1 MSKTVLLGVTG
12 CIAAYK
18 ACEILRGLQKA
29 GVHVK
34 VVMTEHATHFVGST
48 TFRALTKEPVAV
60 SLFDEPGDPIHHISL
75 AQEADL
81 FLIAPCTANV
91 MAKLAWGIADDL
103 LTTTALATHAPVL
116 IAPAM
121 NVNMYEHP
129 ITQENIQKL
138 VSLGVKFVEP
148 EAGYLAC
155 GDVGRGRLAEPSDI
169 VKATLEMLQSIP
181 EPKPECVS
189 NVPEVAGTRLQEN
202 VELEEYMIGD
212 FSGKP
217 KQDFAGKHVMVTAG
231 ATIEP
236 IDPVRFISNHS
247 SGKMGYALA
256 RAAAERGAKVVLI
269 SGKATEEPPL
279 GVRFEQVQTA
289 EEMKELADMTFPG
302 ADVGVFCAAVA
313 DMRPKSVSS
322 VKLKKG
328 IDDAALQTI
337 ELVPNPDILASC
349 ASVKKKNQI
358 VVGFAAETSSSP
370 EDLVAKAQVKLATKQ
385 ADMIVANDVSKG
397 KTFGSD
403 TIKAYL
409 VQKGSVLGLPEMPK
423 EDLANAILDAVL
435 EIEKAG

>member
-1 MSKTVLLGVTG
+1 MAKTVLLGVTG

-34 VVMTEHATHFVGST
+34 VVMTAHATHFVGPT
-48 TFRALTKEPVAV
+48 TFRALTREPVAV

-91 MAKLAWGIADDL
+91 MAKLANGIADDL

-138 VSLGVKFVEP
+138 SSLGVKFIEP

-155 GDVGRGRLAEPSDI
+155 GDVGRGRLAEPSEI
-169 VKATLEMLQSIP
+169 VKATLEMLQH
-181 EPKPECVS
+181 
-189 NVPEVAGTRLQEN
+189 VPEGESEADVNCSDIEATGLSENTR
-202 VELEEYMIGD
+202 LEEYLQGD

-231 ATIEP
+231 ATVEP

-269 SGKATEEPPL
+269 SGKATEEPPMSI
-279 GVRFEQVQTA
+279 RFMQVQTA
-289 EEMKELADMTFPG
+289 EEMKELSDMTFPG
-302 ADVGVFCAAVA
+302 ADVGIFCAAVA
-313 DMRPKSVSS
+313 DMRPKTVSS

-328 IDDAALQTI
+328 SDDTALQTL
-337 ELVPNPDILASC
+337 ELVPNPDILATC
-349 ASVKKKNQI
+349 ASKKRENQI
-358 VVGFAAETSSSP
+358 VVGFAAETSSSSD
-370 EDLVAKAQVKLATKQ
+370 DLISKAKVKLTTKH
-385 ADMIVANDVSKG
+385 ADMIVANDVSEG

-403 TIKAYL
+403 TNKAYL
-409 VQKGSVLGLPEMPK
+409 VQKGSVLELPEMPK
-423 EDLANAILDAVL
+423 EDLANAILDTIL
-435 EIEKAG
+435 EIEKAD

>member
-1 MSKTVLLGVTG
+1 MAKTVLLGVTG

-34 VVMTEHATHFVGST
+34 VVMTEHATHFVAPT

-75 AQEADL
+75 AQEAVL

-91 MAKLAWGIADDL
+91 MAKLANGIADDL

-138 VSLGVKFVEP
+138 SSLGVKFIEP

-155 GDVGRGRLAEPSDI
+155 GDVGRGRLADPSEI
-169 VKATLEMLQSIP
+169 VKATLEILQL
-181 EPKPECVS
+181 
-189 NVPEVAGTRLQEN
+189 VPEGESEGDVNCSDVAATGLSEN
-202 VELEEYMIGD
+202 TKLEEYLQGD

-217 KQDFAGKHVMVTAG
+217 KQDFTGKHVMVTAG
-231 ATIEP
+231 ATVEP

-269 SGKATEEPPL
+269 SGKATEEPPV
-279 GVRFEQVQTA
+279 GVRFMQVKTA
-289 EEMKELADMTFPG
+289 EEMKELSDMTFPG
-302 ADVGVFCAAVA
+302 ADVGIFCAAVA
-313 DMRPKSVSS
+313 DMRPKTVSS

-328 IDDAALQTI
+328 SDDVALQTL
-337 ELVPNPDILASC
+337 ELIPNPDILATC
-349 ASVKKKNQI
+349 ASNKRENQI
-358 VVGFAAETSSSP
+358 VVGFAAETSSSFD
-370 EDLVAKAQVKLATKQ
+370 DLITKAKVKLTAKH
-385 ADMIVANDVSKG
+385 ADMIVANDVSEG

-403 TIKAYL
+403 TNKAYL
-409 VQKGSVLGLPEMPK
+409 VQKGSVLELPEMPK
-423 EDLANAILDAVL
+423 EDLANAILDTVL
-435 EIEKAG
+435 KIEKAG